1 MGHQSI
7 CNNISLKQ
15 YKYVFLSRILYTWYF
30 LNRILEA
37 LAQKLDP
44 LIKKEAMEEA
54 HAQHWLVCCVSRDFI
69 FDTFCEWSELGQEFI
84 R

>member
-1 MGHQSI
+1 ME
-7 CNNISLKQ
+7 
-15 YKYVFLSRILYTWYF
+15 T
-30 LNRILEA
+30 

-84 R
+84 RWRIFLFENNATSSRQYKQKEI